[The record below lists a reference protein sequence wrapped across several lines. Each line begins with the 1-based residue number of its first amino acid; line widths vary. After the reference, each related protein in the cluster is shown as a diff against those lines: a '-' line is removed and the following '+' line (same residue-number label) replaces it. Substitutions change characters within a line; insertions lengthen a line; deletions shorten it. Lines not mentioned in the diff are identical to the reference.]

1 MYYKCFEFFMVMWRL
16 RRAEYILGI
25 GLRMSKYML
34 IYVYIAHTQI
44 RFLHLLRD
52 IQSFFFLRLCRNL
65 DEMANIGIWIQRTKI
80 YIAYADHE
88 MVLFLWSYV
97 IIERGY
103 LSIKYLTRWFSA
115 VYSFDV

>member
-1 MYYKCFEFFMVMWRL
+1 MYYKWFEFFMVMWRL

-88 MVLFLWSYV
+88 MVLFLWS
-97 IIERGY
+97 
-103 LSIKYLTRWFSA
+103 
-115 VYSFDV
+115 